1 MNKFS
6 AIIFASGILVMLL
19 FPGCKRPEA
28 PVFEKV
34 RDIVITEKTGN
45 SFTVTALADFYNPNN
60 YKMVLKRADIDVL
73 LEGKKI
79 SNLNQEYNLVIDRNS
94 KFSVP
99 LEATISQDDIRGN
112 LINSALS
119 ILLGKKLTLNY
130 VGNIRVKAY
139 GIGIRVPI
147 EGESRIDLREL

>member
-1 MNKFS
+1 M
-6 AIIFASGILVMLL
+6 VMLL
-19 FPGCKRPEA
+19 IQGCKRPEA

-45 SFTVTALADFYNPNN
+45 TFTVTALADFYNPNN

-79 SNLNQEYNLVIDRNS
+79 SNLHQEYNLVIERNS
-94 KFSVP
+94 KFTVP
-99 LEATISQDDIRGN
+99 LEATISQDEIRGN

-139 GIGIRVPI
+139 GLGIRVPI
-147 EGESRIDLREL
+147 EGESMIDLREF

>member
-6 AIIFASGILVMLL
+6 KIIITAGIMVMLL
-19 FPGCKRPEA
+19 IQGCKRPEA

-45 SFTVTALADFYNPNN
+45 TFTVTALADFYNPNN

-79 SNLNQEYNLVIDRNS
+79 SNLHQEYNLVIDRNS
-94 KFSVP
+94 KFTVP
-99 LEATISQDDIRGN
+99 LEATISQDEIRGN

-139 GIGIRVPI
+139 GVGIRVPI
-147 EGESRIDLREL
+147 EGESKIDLREL